1 MLGTSLMTDPYI
13 PLETELQ
20 NVRKAL
26 LLAEQY
32 GFGFILK

>member
-1 MLGTSLMTDPYI
+1 MLGKSLMTDPYI

-26 LLAEQY
+26 LAEQY